1 MHVCVSCGGFWA
13 GNSFPYLTAVLGEA
27 DPFELGIMDEIYR
40 PVRGVVEYGKQR
52 LEVMVTVDHDF
63 VF

>member
-1 MHVCVSCGGFWA
+1 M
-13 GNSFPYLTAVLGEA
+13 TK
-27 DPFELGIMDEIYR
+27 DPFELGIMDEIHR

>member
-1 MHVCVSCGGFWA
+1 M
-13 GNSFPYLTAVLGEA
+13 TK

-40 PVRGVVEYGKQR
+40 PVSGVVEYSKQR

>member
-1 MHVCVSCGGFWA
+1 M
-13 GNSFPYLTAVLGEA
+13 TK
-27 DPFELGIMDEIYR
+27 DPFELGIMDEIYH
-40 PVRGVVEYGKQR
+40 PVSGVVEHGKQR